1 MSYGSPVHHK
11 NGLYCGPAV
20 GPGDVGILLVPR
32 ESVRSLTREL
42 PAPRT
47 VAPSTPSRIAAG
59 EAPLGRAGGGAPQLS
74 PRRLRIPRAC
84 RPPRRSPCTSAA
96 AGLPPEAISPAK
108 FFPKLAAACHCY
120 ALFEVW
126 FLDAQRANRGG
137 GCARPRGSSVGSP
150 ASRWMQSPWK
160 RGQVGGGNAA
170 SVRRGSTG
178 SGRRMC
184 VVVRRSSN

>member
-1 MSYGSPVHHK
+1 MA
-11 NGLYCGPAV
+11 C
-20 GPGDVGILLVPR
+20 D
-32 ESVRSLTREL
+32 
-42 PAPRT
+42 
-47 VAPSTPSRIAAG
+47 SR
-59 EAPLGRAGGGAPQLS
+59 PLGRRAAGGSSGATGGTASARSGAWRGGPPRGAGTPTGSWRRAAAAPPRPNACATSAGSAGPSCGPCS
-74 PRRLRIPRAC
+74 PTCSIPRAC